1 MSIRHPIELNE
12 WYHCFNRGVDK
23 RKIFQSKSD
32 YDRFLTLMYAGNRTL
47 PVHVSNLKDKS
58 LHAIL
63 SDASIIDRG
72 DPLVEIGT
80 YCLMPNHFHFL
91 LKEIRENG
99 ISTFMQKIFTGYTM
113 YFNKKYERTGAL
125 FAGPFKSKHVPE
137 DEYFKQVISYIHLNP
152 VELYEPRWK
161 TGQGN
166 MREIEEFLNGY
177 RYSGLADFLGA
188 KRPENA
194 IVAGSLSD
202 FFDSIPSMTEML
214 TDAQEYYRNI
224 KARP

>member
-32 YDRFLTLMYAGNRTL
+32 YDRFLILMYIGNGTL
-47 PVHVSNLKDKS
+47 PIHISNLKDMRIRT
-58 LHAIL
+58 IL
-63 SDASIIDRG
+63 NDASLNRG
-72 DPLVEIGT
+72 SPLVEIGT
-80 YCLMPNHFHFL
+80 YCLMPNHFHFV

-99 ISTFMQKIFTGYTM
+99 IPTFMQKIFTGYTM

-125 FAGPFKSKHVPE
+125 FAGPFKSKHIPE
-137 DEYFKQVISYIHLNP
+137 DDYFKHVISYVHLNP

-161 TGQGN
+161 TGGGN
-166 MREIEEFLNGY
+166 LREIEKFLNSY
-177 RYSGLADFLGA
+177 RYSGLADFLGK
-188 KRPENA
+188 KRAENS
-194 IVAGSLSD
+194 IVAGTLAS
-202 FFDSIPSMTEML
+202 FFDSLPTTDEML
-214 TDAQEYYRNI
+214 TEAQEYYRDII